1 MRARSQEPTARH
13 RAFRDKL
20 IEALREFSDVPAD
33 EMLAL
38 ASHMVGQLVAL
49 QDQTKFTPETAME
62 IVARNI
68 EIGNAEVIDDL
79 RSAVGGRA

>member
-1 MRARSQEPTARH
+1 MRVRSQEPTARH

-20 IEALREFSDVPAD
+20 IEALREFDDVPAD
-33 EMLAL
+33 QMLAI

-49 QDQTKFTPETAME
+49 QDQRKVTPGTAME

-68 EIGNAEVIDDL
+68 ELGNAEAIGTSL
-79 RSAVGGRA
+79 AQTLGRA